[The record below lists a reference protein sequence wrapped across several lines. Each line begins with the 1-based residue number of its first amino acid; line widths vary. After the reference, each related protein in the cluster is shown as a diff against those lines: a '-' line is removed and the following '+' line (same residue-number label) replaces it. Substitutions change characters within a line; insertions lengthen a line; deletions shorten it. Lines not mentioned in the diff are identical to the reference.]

1 MLKDALPGRC
11 WVCAFGGLSLV
22 PPTPQTRLPDDPMPC
37 APGLLAPLL
46 GLALGLTL
54 SLPTA
59 GAAADC
65 GSLDPAE
72 RLAFS
77 SVARARWLA
86 PRIRAP
92 GPLDVLYRSA
102 RGFLDLVQ
110 RNPFP
115 AGESPLP
122 GALAGGGPGSP

>member
-1 MLKDALPGRC
+1 ML
-11 WVCAFGGLSLV
+11 GLRFWWSELGSSG
-22 PPTPQTRLPDDPMPC
+22 PQTRLPADPMPC

-54 SLPTA
+54 SLPGA
-59 GAAADC
+59 RAAADC

-86 PRIRAP
+86 PRVRAP
-92 GPLDVLYRSA
+92 GPLDVLYSSA
-102 RGFLDLVQ
+102 RGFLDIVQ

-115 AGESPLP
+115 AGESPLR
-122 GALAGGGPGSP
+122 GALAVPHLPHPRGCNQCH